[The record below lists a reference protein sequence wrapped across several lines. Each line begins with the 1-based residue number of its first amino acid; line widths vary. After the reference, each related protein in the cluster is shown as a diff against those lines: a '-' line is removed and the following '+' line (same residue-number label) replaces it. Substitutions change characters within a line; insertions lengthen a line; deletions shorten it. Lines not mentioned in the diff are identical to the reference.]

1 MKIVSAYRLVTT
13 IVATLAITAALV
25 VTTGTAA
32 AAAPCDYPAQKL
44 DLTNWKVTLP
54 TGSPGSPTEV
64 KQPVLATY
72 AVNPWFQVNHSCQGV
87 QFRAPVNGVTTSG
100 SSYSRSELR
109 EMTDN
114 GTRQAAWS
122 AIVGTHTLTFRLAF
136 NRLPNGKPHAVG
148 AQIHDG
154 DDDVTTFRLQ
164 GSNLYLTKGND
175 SDYKLIASGYQLHTV
190 FEGKFVVSGGQIRA
204 YYNGA
209 LQATI
214 GHTGPSNYFKAGAYT
229 LANCGNSSPCSSSN
243 YGQVSMYK
251 LLITHS

>member
-1 MKIVSAYRLVTT
+1 MKIVSAYRLVITV
-13 IVATLAITAALV
+13 VATLAITAALV

-32 AAAPCDYPAQKL
+32 AATPCDYPAQQL

-54 TGSPGSPTEV
+54 TGSPGSPTGV
-64 KQPVLATY
+64 KRPALATY

-87 QFRAPVNGVTTSG
+87 QFCAPVNGVTTSG

-122 AIVGTHTLTFRLAF
+122 ATSGTHTLTFRLAF
-136 NRLPNGKPHAVG
+136 NRLPNDKPHVVG

-164 GSNLYLTKGND
+164 GGNLYLTRGND
-175 SDYKLIASGYQLHTV
+175 SDYKLVASGYQLHTV
-190 FEGKFVVSGGQIRA
+190 FEGKFVVSGGRSVPTTTMPSKRA
-204 YYNGA
+204 SDT
-209 LQATI
+209 QDPATI
-214 GHTGPSNYFKAGAYT
+214 SRPGPTPWPTVATPIRVVA
-229 LANCGNSSPCSSSN
+229 N
-243 YGQVSMYK
+243 YGQVSVYK
-251 LLITHS
+251 LVVTHS

>member
-1 MKIVSAYRLVTT
+1 MKIAPAYRLVTA
-13 IVATLAITAALV
+13 VLATVAITAALV

-32 AAAPCDYPAQKL
+32 AAPCDYPAQKL
-44 DLTNWKVTLP
+44 DLTSWKVTLP

-64 KQPVLATY
+64 KQPALATY
-72 AVNPWFQVNHSCQGV
+72 SVHPWFQVNHSCQGV

-109 EMTDN
+109 EMTNN

-122 AIVGTHTLTFRLAF
+122 ATSGTHTLTFRLAF
-136 NRLPNGKPHAVG
+136 NRLPNDKPHVVG

-154 DDDVTTFRLQ
+154 NDDVTTFRLQ
-164 GSNLYLTKGND
+164 GSNLYITKGND
-175 SDYKLIASGYQLHTV
+175 SDYKLITSNYQLHTV
-190 FEGKFVVSGGQIRA
+190 FEGRFVVSGGQVRA

-214 GHTGPSNYFKAGAYT
+214 GHTGSSNFFKAGAYT
-229 LANCGNSSPCSSSN
+229 LANCGNSAPCSSSN
-243 YGQVSMYK
+243 YGQASMYK
-251 LLITHS
+251 LVVTHYS